1 MSDIEL
7 FSASN
12 TSEVLQE
19 ILEHIGDLNL
29 QENVYLNSVNIL
41 KKCFEENEKIK
52 KLKPSIVK
60 DCNIKIKLQ
69 NCLDSKECLILI
81 NKIEKAYN
89 LDYGFY
95 FNIHYTINS
104 GINKIL
110 KLSHLEGFDFFSEK
124 FCKIY
129 KPKVIRFE
137 YTDDVKITY
146 KLDETLK
153 QILDEHIYSNKY
165 KNFEYDEDEEEDSKT
180 CLNHNDFYKQ
190 VFQWIYYATCVNGL
204 EF

>member
-1 MSDIEL
+1 MSD
-7 FSASN
+7 SPPSD

-19 ILEHIGDLNL
+19 ILEHIGNLNL

-81 NKIEKAYN
+81 NKIEKVYN
-89 LDYGFY
+89 IDYGHY
-95 FNIHYTINS
+95 YNIHYTINNS
-104 GINKIL
+104 VVKIL
-110 KLSHLEGFDFFSEK
+110 KISHLEGFDFFSEK
-124 FCKIY
+124 FCRIY

-137 YTDDVKITY
+137 YTNEVKITY
-146 KLDETLK
+146 KLEETLK
-153 QILDEHIYSNKY
+153 QIVDEHKFNDKY
-165 KNFEYDEDEEEDSKT
+165 KTFEYDEDDEEESRF
-180 CLNHNDFYKQ
+180 CFNHYNFYKE
-190 VFQWIYYATCVNGL
+190 VFQWIYFSTCVNGL